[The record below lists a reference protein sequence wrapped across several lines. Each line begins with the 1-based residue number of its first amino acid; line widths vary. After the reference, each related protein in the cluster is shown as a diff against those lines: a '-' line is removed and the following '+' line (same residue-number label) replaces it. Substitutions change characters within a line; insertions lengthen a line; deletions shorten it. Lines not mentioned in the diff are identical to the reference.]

1 VQGICTEED
10 DPLSANEE
18 MLLQR
23 YLWVWG
29 SNLWRNL
36 NAKFILELQ
45 AVGLQRLQP
54 GHFFGDGGALL
65 VTTPKQGMKL

>member
-1 VQGICTEED
+1 
-10 DPLSANEE
+10 
-18 MLLQR
+18 LLQR